1 MKKKI
6 QDQYTKQ
13 RNAIMDYNYNKS
25 TEKVYR
31 ALQKEYKRVLD
42 EVNAELLKWEN
53 IRANNERPDTFGWS
67 EEKNLKETKKAIE
80 MLLDELA
87 ENEYKLLSDALDTLY
102 TQDLLDMNKLEIEYL
117 KYRDDLELQYIS
129 EYMAKNPLNQ
139 ATTNLV
145 ASYMPMAQSGAIM
158 SAIANRTDTI
168 MWIEQVLRQP
178 IPVGMLSQN
187 VWYRGCNGK
196 GYAERIATRAVQ
208 LKTEINQA
216 ITSMYSGGK
225 GYKYASDRIAE
236 RLGVS
241 NYYAQRL
248 VQTECRVAEVQA
260 NRKHYADMGVQYFG
274 RMSVKDS
281 KVCPICK
288 EHENDIYTSEE
299 LAQNPWIA
307 ILHVGDRCILQPLS
321 RAKGEQKY
329 KEFLAKK

>member
-1 MKKKI
+1 
-6 QDQYTKQ
+6 
-13 RNAIMDYNYNKS
+13 MDYNYNKS

-87 ENEYKLLSDALDTLY
+87 ENEYKLLSDALDELY
-102 TQDLLDMNKLEIEYL
+102 AQDLLDMNKLEIEYL

-158 SAIANRTDTI
+158 SAITNRTDTI

-178 IPVGMLSQN
+178 IPVGMLSQDI
-187 VWYRGCNGK
+187 WYVGCKGK

-225 GYKYASDRIAE
+225 GYKYASERIAE

-260 NRKHYADMGVQYFG
+260 NRKHYEDMGVQYFG
-274 RMSVKDS
+274 RQTVNDK
-281 KVCPICK
+281 KVCEICK
-288 EHENDIYTSEE
+288 KHKNDVYTSEE

-307 ILHVGDRCILQPLS
+307 ILHVGDRCILEPLS
-321 RAKGEQKY
+321 RQRGAERYANRSNK
-329 KEFLAKK
+329 

>member
-1 MKKKI
+1 
-6 QDQYTKQ
+6 
-13 RNAIMDYNYNKS
+13 MDYNYNKS

-102 TQDLLDMNKLEIEYL
+102 AKDLLDMNKLEIEYL

-225 GYKYASDRIAE
+225 GYKYASERIAE

-260 NRKHYADMGVQYFG
+260 NTKHYADMGVQYFG
-274 RMSVKDS
+274 RQTVNDKSV
-281 KVCPICK
+281 CK
-288 EHENDIYTSEE
+288 LCKQHKNDVYTSEE
-299 LAQNPWIA
+299 LARNPWIA
-307 ILHVGDRCILQPLS
+307 ILHVGDRCILEPLS
-321 RAKGEQKY
+321 RQRGAERYANRSNK
-329 KEFLAKK
+329 

>member
-1 MKKKI
+1 
-6 QDQYTKQ
+6 
-13 RNAIMDYNYNKS
+13 MDYNYNKS

-80 MLLDELA
+80 MLLDKLA

-102 TQDLLDMNKLEIEYL
+102 AQDLLDMNKLEIEYL

-225 GYKYASDRIAE
+225 GYKYASERIAE

-260 NRKHYADMGVQYFG
+260 NRKHYDNLGVKYYK
-274 RMSVKDS
+274 RSTVNDS
-281 KVCPICK
+281 KVCPLCK
-288 EHENDIYTSEE
+288 
-299 LAQNPWIA
+299 
-307 ILHVGDRCILQPLS
+307 
-321 RAKGEQKY
+321 K
-329 KEFLAKK
+329 LAKRVYT